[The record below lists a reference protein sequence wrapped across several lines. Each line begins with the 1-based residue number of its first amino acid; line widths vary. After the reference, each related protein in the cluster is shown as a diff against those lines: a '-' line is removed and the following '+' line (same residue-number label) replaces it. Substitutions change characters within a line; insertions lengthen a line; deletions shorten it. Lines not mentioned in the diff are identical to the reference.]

1 MKIKNSKESTKKA
14 IEVKNPKESTEKAIE
29 IKNPEES
36 IKIKNPKEMKK
47 KTDCYDKNEFK
58 KILAIADS
66 NKFNHKNK
74 IDKFRYNKINDLID
88 NIKNNTI
95 CEILA

>member
-36 IKIKNPKEMKK
+36 IKIKNPKKMKK
-47 KTDCYDKNEFK
+47 KQTGMIKMGLRKYQ
-58 KILAIADS
+58 LLLTAI
-66 NKFNHKNK
+66 NLIIKVKQ
-74 IDKFRYNKINDLID
+74 INLGT
-88 NIKNNTI
+88 IKLMT
-95 CEILA
+95 

>member
-29 IKNPEES
+29 IKSPEES
-36 IKIKNPKEMKK
+36 IKIKNTKEMKK

-58 KILAIADS
+58 KILAIAGS

-95 CEILA
+95 SEILA

>member
-47 KTDCYDKNEFK
+47 KQIVMIKMSLRKYQLLLTAINLII
-58 KILAIADS
+58 KI
-66 NKFNHKNK
+66 KQ
-74 IDKFRYNKINDLID
+74 INLGT
-88 NIKNNTI
+88 IKLMT
-95 CEILA
+95 

>member
-36 IKIKNPKEMKK
+36 IKIKNPKKMKK
-47 KTDCYDKNEFK
+47 KPDWYDKN
-58 KILAIADS
+58 
-66 NKFNHKNK
+66 
-74 IDKFRYNKINDLID
+74 
-88 NIKNNTI
+88 
-95 CEILA
+95 

>member
-1 MKIKNSKESTKKA
+1 
-14 IEVKNPKESTEKAIE
+14 
-29 IKNPEES
+29 
-36 IKIKNPKEMKK
+36 MKK

-95 CEILA
+95 SEILA

>member
-36 IKIKNPKEMKK
+36 IKIKNPKKMKK
-47 KTDCYDKNEFK
+47 KQTGMIKMG
-58 KILAIADS
+58 
-66 NKFNHKNK
+66 
-74 IDKFRYNKINDLID
+74 LI
-88 NIKNNTI
+88 KY
-95 CEILA
+95 